1 MIFRDESRK
10 KGSVPFSQDE
20 SRKKGSVPFS
30 HSGLIDV
37 KKSVAGMTNV
47 IEHVNDY
54 EAGQFV
60 AFDGK
65 IVPY

>member
-1 MIFRDESRK
+1 MGATNQSSLLLFSAERAIK
-10 KGSVPFSQDE
+10 YYVP
-20 SRKKGSVPFS
+20 R
-30 HSGLIDV
+30 I
-37 KKSVAGMTNV
+37 SVAGMTNV

-54 EAGQFV
+54 EVGQFV